1 MLFTSYNFILFL
13 VIVFIL
19 YYCIPKKFRWILLL
33 FASYFFYAQAGVE
46 LLLFLLSTTVSTYI
60 VSLQLLRLSGTQKA
74 YIAKNK
80 TVLNKEAKKAYKS
93 KIKKKQWKW
102 LLACLFFNF
111 GVLAIFKYTNFTIA
125 NINSLITAFGGTKQL
140 NFLNLVLP
148 MGISFYMFQTMGY
161 LIDVYRGTVQAERNI
176 GKLALFVSFFPQ
188 LVQGPISRYNDL
200 SRTLFEKQA
209 FNSSNVWFGLQRI
222 LWGYLKK
229 MVIADRIL
237 PAVNTIINAPEDYQ
251 GAYVLAGMIFYAIE
265 LYADFTGGID
275 IVIGIGQIFGI
286 EMTENFNRPYFSK
299 NITEYWRRWH
309 ITMGT
314 WFKDYLFYPISI
326 CKPMRKLSKWS
337 RNHLG
342 EAVGRKLPVYIST
355 LVVWFVTGLW
365 HGASWNFITWG
376 VFNGVIILLSGEC
389 APLYQWFHKRFR
401 VENKIWY
408 SAFQIL
414 RTFLLMSSLRLFD
427 CYRDVKTAFSMFGTL
442 FTKWNYEVFFNGSML
457 ELGISTADYMVL
469 LLGVLLL
476 LLVSLRQRKGSVR
489 QQMAEKPIT
498 VNLLAVYLLFMAI
511 IILGAYGI
519 GYDASQFIYNQ
530 F

>member
-60 VSLQLLRLSGTQKA
+60 VSLQLLRLSGTQKS

-209 FNSSNVWFGLQRI
+209 FNSSNVWL
-222 LWGYLKK
+222 
-229 MVIADRIL
+229 
-237 PAVNTIINAPEDYQ
+237 
-251 GAYVLAGMIFYAIE
+251 
-265 LYADFTGGID
+265 
-275 IVIGIGQIFGI
+275 
-286 EMTENFNRPYFSK
+286 
-299 NITEYWRRWH
+299 
-309 ITMGT
+309 
-314 WFKDYLFYPISI
+314 
-326 CKPMRKLSKWS
+326 
-337 RNHLG
+337 
-342 EAVGRKLPVYIST
+342 
-355 LVVWFVTGLW
+355 
-365 HGASWNFITWG
+365 
-376 VFNGVIILLSGEC
+376 
-389 APLYQWFHKRFR
+389 
-401 VENKIWY
+401 
-408 SAFQIL
+408 
-414 RTFLLMSSLRLFD
+414 
-427 CYRDVKTAFSMFGTL
+427 AFS
-442 FTKWNYEVFFNGSML
+442 
-457 ELGISTADYMVL
+457 
-469 LLGVLLL
+469 
-476 LLVSLRQRKGSVR
+476 VSCGD
-489 QQMAEKPIT
+489 I
-498 VNLLAVYLLFMAI
+498 
-511 IILGAYGI
+511 
-519 GYDASQFIYNQ
+519 
-530 F
+530 